1 MADLY
6 RAGHF
11 IGGVNANLEIPQGS
25 GVEAGQI
32 QRSQFYAYPV
42 LVRGD
47 EAGVRDPPVPAPVAV
62 GNAAFRVR
70 RRIAEP
76 ESGVG
81 PDAVIAAQGDVRST
95 DIKGK
100 IQGRSVPRML
110 VQILGKGQGHIPPGR
125 FLAVFYQI
133 PVGKG
138 QYSAGGTQVVA
149 AFIGVV
155 LIQPCLPHRRGNGLR
170 GDLQLRLLQTGC
182 QRGRVAGRRGD
193 AAGQRRNAAVRLLQA
208 GVHLRFGVVLGKICF
223 SAAGDPLRAV
233 PAFQQIGCD
242 GGIQPER
249 IRRGSLGRLVRD
261 MPVLPVSDQGFQI
274 VAQLLPVLPVGLGA
288 GHRGHD
294 GAVGELQLRP
304 AHPFCQTVHA
314 FLIRLAVHQEPQEPV
329 AANIDGVQRSHG
341 CLPGEQG
348 VHVQIGGDEGTD
360 NGGIT
365 EDILHVQLFRRDAAL
380 NDLLAAVNRSV
391 LNVVVADLLERAG
404 DAAVLVHRNGVKASV
419 RSLDHQ
425 LANSQADQIGF
436 RYSEL
441 GDIQLARSAL
451 GDNSGIRGQIFDT
464 RPVDIRRPDAGTGH
478 GGNGCG
484 KCLDGGPF
492 NVGAGNVGRGQ
503 LSAADLCNGSGK
515 RINFRPVH
523 MGVDDIGGGDLG
535 AGDGG
540 DGSVQLVRGNAA
552 RRQLPDPGG
561 HRRQGVHVQGFDQG
575 FGDMGLRNGRRL
587 DMSGTDGGVFDFQG
601 TNGTVDQLSRP
612 DGIQGQLGAGD
623 GAGGQ
628 LPGGDSHAL
637 QGIRRRAQG
646 HGGILLQQ
654 TVVGILGHAHGN
666 LHRQPGNDDPHA
678 VAQIDF
684 R

>member
-1 MADLY
+1 M
-6 RAGHF
+6 
-11 IGGVNANLEIPQGS
+11 LE
-25 GVEAGQI
+25 
-32 QRSQFYAYPV
+32 
-42 LVRGD
+42 
-47 EAGVRDPPVPAPVAV
+47 
-62 GNAAFRVR
+62 
-70 RRIAEP
+70 
-76 ESGVG
+76 
-81 PDAVIAAQGDVRST
+81 
-95 DIKGK
+95 
-100 IQGRSVPRML
+100 
-110 VQILGKGQGHIPPGR
+110 QILGEGQGHIPPGC
-125 FLAVFYQI
+125 FLAVFHQI
-133 PVGKG
+133 AVGKG
-138 QYSAGGTQVVA
+138 QRIAGGTQVVA
-149 AFIGVV
+149 ALIGAV
-155 LIQPCLPHRRGNGLR
+155 LIQPRLPHRRGNGLR

-182 QRGRVAGRRGD
+182 QRGRVAGRRGY
-193 AAGQRRNAAVRLLQA
+193 AIGQRRNAAVRLFQA

-436 RYSEL
+436 RYREL

-515 RINFRPVH
+515 QINFRPVH

>member
-81 PDAVIAAQGDVRST
+81 PDAVIAAQGDVRSP

-100 IQGRSVPRML
+100 IQRRSVSRVL
-110 VQILGKGQGHIPPGR
+110 EQILGEGQGHIPPGR
-125 FLAVFYQI
+125 FLAVFHQI
-133 PVGKG
+133 AVGKG
-138 QYSAGGTQVVA
+138 QRIAGGTQVVA
-149 AFIGVV
+149 ALIGAV
-155 LIQPCLPHRRGNGLR
+155 LIQPRLPYRRGNGLR
-170 GDLQLRLLQTGC
+170 GDLQFRLLHPGC
-182 QRGRVAGRRGD
+182 QRGRVVGRRGD
-193 AAGQRRNAAVRLLQA
+193 AAGQRRNAALRLLQA

-233 PAFQQIGCD
+233 PAFQQMGCD

-249 IRRGSLGRLVRD
+249 IRRGRLRGLIRD
-261 MPVLPVSDQGFQI
+261 MPVLPILNQCLQI

-419 RSLDHQ
+419 RALDHQ
-425 LANSQADQIGF
+425 LAYGQIDHVALRHRQIADVQPAAYAFCNNCGIG
-436 RYSEL
+436 R
-441 GDIQLARSAL
+441 
-451 GDNSGIRGQIFDT
+451 QIFDT

-503 LSAADLCNGSGK
+503 LGPADPCDGCGK
-515 RINFRPVH
+515 GINFRPVH
-523 MGVDDIGGGDLG
+523 MGVDNIGGGDLG

-552 RRQLPDPGG
+552 RRQFPDPGG

-587 DMSGTDGGVFDFQG
+587 DMRGANGRVPDFQRAY
-601 TNGTVDQLSRP
+601 GTVDQLSRP
-612 DGIQGQLGAGD
+612 DGIQRQLGAGD
-623 GAGGQ
+623 GA
-628 LPGGDSHAL
+628 
-637 QGIRRRAQG
+637 
-646 HGGILLQQ
+646 
-654 TVVGILGHAHGN
+654 
-666 LHRQPGNDDPHA
+666 
-678 VAQIDF
+678 
-684 R
+684 